1 MDKRLVIVIVV
12 FLGGVAFAGVQ
23 AGFFSPPEI
32 IEQEPSFNQPNADSA
47 GTAGTTQTPYS
58 STAATG
64 EIVLRLSDLPS
75 GYEFG
80 GGVNQSQDANT
91 DTGDQLESQGILR
104 QHQRSFRYNGTETT
118 QYPAILLSSVVVYE
132 NTDVADQQ
140 FQQAVANL
148 TTQNATAE
156 TREVVSGSTATV
168 VTFQNERDGYVVLV
182 YSQTRNL
189 GFYVATLSGDGY
201 REEFTVEQ
209 YVKMLVDV

>member
-23 AGFFSPPEI
+23 AGFFSSPGV
-32 IEQEPSFNQPNADSA
+32 IEQEVPINQPNADA
-47 GTAGTTQTPYS
+47 TGTAEASQTPYS
-58 STAATG
+58 SSAATG

-91 DTGDQLESQGILR
+91 ETGDQLESQGILR
-104 QHQRSFRYNGTETT
+104 QHQRSFRYNGTDTT

-132 NTDVADQQ
+132 NTEIANQQ

-168 VTFQNERDGYVVLV
+168 VTFRNQRDGYVVLV
-182 YSQTRNL
+182 YSQSQNL

-201 REEFTVEQ
+201 RKEFTVEQ
-209 YVKMLVDV
+209 YVKMLVDI